1 MHRIKDM
8 SHNPFENFGVVEN
21 VDLAPYTTFG
31 VKAVARYFVEVAST
45 DALKSLLTA
54 AREAGVKTFI
64 LGGGSN
70 VLFTQD
76 FDGLVIRMTGKSVT
90 VVDENE
96 DFVFLKIE
104 AGKSWSELVDECLA
118 KGWCGI
124 ENLALVPG
132 TVGGAAV
139 QNIGAYGMEAAEVIR
154 EVECF
159 VPEENIVKTLSVDE
173 CDYGYRTSIFKT
185 AKKDWVVTAVVLALP
200 KTFKPVVGYKELA
213 AFFKD
218 KVPQSATE
226 VADAV
231 KAIRRKKLPD
241 PAVIGNAG
249 SFFKNPV
256 VSRIKMVSLLEETPQ
271 IVSYPLAGGRAKLAA
286 GWLIDAVGMKGKR
299 VGDAGVYEHQALVLV
314 NHGHATGA
322 EIKALADEVA
332 FVVKRRFGVVLEPE
346 PVII

>member
-1 MHRIKDM
+1 MLEQSLKAL
-8 SHNPFENFGVVEN
+8 GVLEN
-21 VDLAPYTTFG
+21 VDLVSMNTFG
-31 VKAVARYFVEVAST
+31 VHSVAKYFVEVNTSEQ
-45 DALKSLLTA
+45 LKPLMRA
-54 AREAGVKTFI
+54 AKDLGLKTFV

-70 VLFTQD
+70 VLLTQD
-76 FDGLVIRMTGKSVT
+76 FDGLVIRMTGKTVT
-90 VVDENE
+90 VVDEND
-96 DFVFLKIE
+96 DFVFLRIE
-104 AGKSWSELVDECLA
+104 AGKSWTETVDECLA
-118 KGWCGI
+118 RGWCGI

-139 QNIGAYGMEAAEVIR
+139 QNIGAYGMEVAEVIR
-154 EVECF
+154 EVTCF
-159 VPEENIVKTLSVDE
+159 DPANDAEVTLSVDE

-185 AKKDWVVTAVVLALP
+185 QKKDLIVTSVVLALP
-200 KTFKPVVGYKELA
+200 KTFTPVVGYKELA
-213 AFFKD
+213 AVFKGAT
-218 KVPQSATE
+218 PTSATE

-231 KAIRRKKLPD
+231 KAVRRKKLPD
-241 PAVIGNAG
+241 PTVIGNAG

-286 GWLIDAVGMKGKR
+286 GWLIDAVGLKGKR

-314 NHGHATGA
+314 NHGNATGA

-332 FVVKRRFGVVLEPE
+332 FIVKRRFGVVLEPE

>member
-1 MHRIKDM
+1 ML
-8 SHNPFENFGVVEN
+8 ENSLEAFGVLEN
-21 VDLAPYTTFG
+21 VDLTCMNTFG
-31 VKAVARYFVEVAST
+31 VKAVAKYFVEIDNS
-45 DALKSLLTA
+45 DRIKALMHWAKD
-54 AREAGVKTFI
+54 RHIKTFV

-70 VLFTQD
+70 ILFTQE
-76 FDGLVIRMTGKSVT
+76 FDGLVIRMVADGMT
-90 VVDENE
+90 VVDEND
-96 DFVFLKIE
+96 DFVFLRVD
-104 AGKSWSELVDECLA
+104 AGRSWTQTVDDCLA
-118 KGWCGI
+118 RGWYGV

-139 QNIGAYGMEAAEVIR
+139 QNIGAYGMEVAEVIR
-154 EVECF
+154 EVTCF
-159 VPEENIVKTLSVDE
+159 DPETESEVTLAVDE

-185 AKKDWVVTAVVLALP
+185 AKKHLIVTSVLLALP
-200 KTFKPVVGYKELA
+200 KTFVPVVGYKELA
-213 AFFKD
+213 AVFKGQMP
-218 KVPQSATE
+218 VSAIE

-286 GWLIDAVGMKGKR
+286 GWLIDAVGLKGKR

-314 NHGHATGA
+314 NYGNATGA

-332 FVVKRRFGVVLEPE
+332 FIVKRRFGVVLEPE